1 MALTAFF
8 NNPVNSVTRERL
20 FFHKLYFDIKLA
32 AVRANYPLS
41 IFEPEV
47 DRDKFDI
54 VLDDGDNERRIQ
66 LKTFTKSSGTT
77 QWTSSKRFMRP
88 DMVSG
93 DKLNIAPMDCG
104 LGGGFILIEI
114 DDSVDDAPVSY
125 LYTDRSLISGL
136 ASGLLVDVSS
146 APTGRG
152 RRPEA
157 RRTLAENLLA
167 GLAGGDPHDPTQL
180 HKKLF
185 VRLKS
190 PDALLSIAGLH
201 STLDSYLPSDHFLD
215 AEIKGIEA
223 DQTGVA
229 VSGADAMD
237 VAIVHARMLDIVA
250 LLDEPALRV
259 FSRSDI

>member
-1 MALTAFF
+1 MALTDFF

-32 AVRANYPLS
+32 AARANYPLS

-66 LKTFTKSSGTT
+66 LKSFTKSSGTS
-77 QWTSSKRFMRP
+77 QWTTSKRFMRP

-125 LYTDRSLISGL
+125 LYTDRALISGL
-136 ASGLLVDVSS
+136 ASGLLIDERP

-152 RRPEA
+152 RRPEP
-157 RRTLAENLLA
+157 RRTLAETFLS
-167 GLAGGDPHDPTQL
+167 GLAGGDAHDPIQL
-180 HKKLF
+180 HKGLF

-190 PDALLSIAGLH
+190 PDAVLSIAGLH
-201 STLDSYLPSDHFLD
+201 STLDCYLPSDHFLD
-215 AEIKGIEA
+215 AEIKRIEA
-223 DQTGVA
+223 DEKGVA
-229 VSGADAMD
+229 VSGADATD
-237 VAIVHARMLDIVA
+237 VATVHARMLDIVA
-250 LLDEPALRV
+250 LLEEPALRA
-259 FSRSDI
+259 FLRSAS